1 VISAQVPL
9 GHRITPPRAG
19 CGRPSGQAGS
29 RTPPLPSWTI
39 IVADALSVATTDV
52 ADPDDATAAIDTFRR
67 LDILINNAGVGTAV
81 PVLRETPEQFR
92 AVVDVNHQGTCR
104 VTRHRLETSRRA

>member
-1 VISAQVPL
+1 VDD
-9 GHRITPPRAG
+9 HR
-19 CGRPSGQAGS
+19 CGR
-29 RTPPLPSWTI
+29 
-39 IVADALSVATTDV
+39 LSVATTDV

-104 VTRHRLETSRRA
+104 EIRHHLETSRRA